1 MVIHQGNLGFCFL
14 KCFRQLLREK
24 MRKNFWLFCILCSS
38 KSFAFSDT
46 YHVKISEKLQKDYE
60 IIDTPSKEFQAAYID
75 FRDDA
80 ETIFAVAEELIK
92 FLPQKLDFIVI
103 LGDKANI
110 LGALVAKEA
119 SVPWVILNS
128 KKSLK
133 PVFQSIVYKSITSG
147 EKVLY
152 LNTDQAKKLHGKR
165 IVILDDV
172 ISYGETMGAAVRLLQ
187 SVDAEILGIIVGFT
201 EGEDRSSF
209 VVDEKIYP
217 ISKVGHL
224 PIFLKEDFYNP

>member
-1 MVIHQGNLGFCFL
+1 
-14 KCFRQLLREK
+14 
-24 MRKNFWLFCILCSS
+24 MRRILWFFCILYSS
-38 KSFAFSDT
+38 KIFAVSDT
-46 YHVKISEKLQKDYE
+46 YRVKISEKLEKDYE
-60 IIDTPSKEFQAAYID
+60 IIDTASERFQVAYID

-110 LGALVAKEA
+110 LGAFVGKEA
-119 SVPWVILNS
+119 NIPWVILNS
-128 KKSLK
+128 KKSPK
-133 PVFQSIVYKSITSG
+133 SIFQSIAYKSITSG
-147 EKVLY
+147 DQVLY
-152 LNTDQAKKLHGKR
+152 LNTDQAKKLRGKR
-165 IVILDDV
+165 VVILDDI
-172 ISYGETMGAAVRLLQ
+172 ISSGETMVAAVRLLQ
-187 SVDAEILGIIVGFT
+187 SVDAEISDIIVGFT

-224 PIFLKEDFYNP
+224 PVFLKEDFYNR

>member
-1 MVIHQGNLGFCFL
+1 
-14 KCFRQLLREK
+14 
-24 MRKNFWLFCILCSS
+24 MRRTLWFFCILYSS
-38 KSFAFSDT
+38 KIFAVSDT
-46 YHVKISEKLQKDYE
+46 YRVKISEKLEKDYE
-60 IIDTPSKEFQAAYID
+60 IIDTASERFQVAYID

-110 LGALVAKEA
+110 LGAFVGKEA
-119 SVPWVILNS
+119 NIPWVILNS
-128 KKSLK
+128 KKSPK
-133 PVFQSIVYKSITSG
+133 SIFQSIAYKSITSG
-147 EKVLY
+147 DQVLY
-152 LNTDQAKKLHGKR
+152 LNTDQAKKLRGKR
-165 IVILDDV
+165 VVILDDI
-172 ISYGETMGAAVRLLQ
+172 ISSGETMVAAVRLLQ
-187 SVDAEILGIIVGFT
+187 SVDAEISDIIVGFT

-224 PIFLKEDFYNP
+224 PVFLKEDFYNR